1 MFNKKFKTLIGLSA
15 ILVLVFLLSAVSAQA
30 AFPERSITVIVPWG
44 AGGGTDAVAR
54 VLANEAEEYT
64 DVSINVE
71 NRTGGGGA
79 VGHGQGAR
87 ANPDG
92 YTVTLTTVELVI
104 QPHIEDVNY
113 SYKDFRPIMQV
124 NLDPAAVTV
133 RSDAEWDNID
143 ELIADA
149 KENPGELLASGTAT
163 GGIWHLGK
171 LALEAETGAEITWIP
186 SQGMAPAVTDLMGG
200 HVDLVTG
207 SPGEVASQVEAGDLK
222 MLAVMAEERAAGFP
236 DVPTLKE
243 EGIDVAIG
251 TWRGLQVP
259 ADTPDEVVQKLHDI
273 FYKAFQ
279 SEGFKTKMNDL
290 GLGIKYRGP
299 EEYAEF
305 IKENN
310 EKFKDLVEQFD
321 L

>member
-1 MFNKKFKTLIGLSA
+1 MFSKSFKALVGFSA
-15 ILVLVFLLSAVSAQA
+15 VLLMVFLLSAASVQA
-30 AFPERSITVIVPWG
+30 AFPEKNITIIVPWG

-54 VLANEAEEYT
+54 VLANEAEEFT

-71 NRTGGGGA
+71 NKTGGGGA

-104 QPHIEDVNY
+104 QPHIEDVDY
-113 SYKDFRPIMQV
+113 SYTDFRPIMQI

-133 RSDAEWDNID
+133 QEDAEWDNID
-143 ELIADA
+143 ELIEEA
-149 KENPGELLASGTAT
+149 KERPGELLASGTAT

-186 SQGMAPAVTDLMGG
+186 SEGMAPAVTDLMGG

-222 MLAVMAEERAAGFP
+222 MLAVMSEERVDGFP

-259 ADTPDEVVQKLHDI
+259 ADTPDEVVETLHEI
-273 FYKAFQ
+273 FYQAFE
-279 SEGFKTKMNDL
+279 SEGFQNKMKDL
-290 GLGIKYRGP
+290 GLGIIYRDP

-305 IKENN
+305 LENDY
-310 EKFKDLVEQFD
+310 ETFGELVEQFD

>member
-1 MFNKKFKTLIGLSA
+1 MFNKTSKKIIMLSLIVFA
-15 ILVLVFLLSAVSAQA
+15 IFLLSAASVQA
-30 AFPERSITVIVPWG
+30 AYPERDITLIVPWS

-54 VLANEAEEYT
+54 MLANEAEEYI

-87 ANPDG
+87 ADADG

-113 SYKDFRPIMQV
+113 SYEDFRPIMEV
-124 NLDPAAVTV
+124 NEGPASVTV
-133 RSDAEWDNID
+133 QADAEWNNIN
-143 ELIADA
+143 ELIAEA
-149 KENPGELLASGTAT
+149 KERPGELLASGTAT

-186 SQGMAPAVTDLMGG
+186 SQGMAPAITDLMGG
-200 HVDLVTG
+200 HVDMITG
-207 SPGEVASQVEAGDLK
+207 MPAEVASQVKAGELK
-222 MLAVMAEERAAGFP
+222 ILAVMGNERVASFP

-243 EGIDVAIG
+243 EGIDASVA

-259 ADTPDEVVQKLHDI
+259 AGTPDEVVEKLHDI
-273 FYKAFQ
+273 FYKAVQ
-279 SEGFKTKMNDL
+279 SEEFINRMNDL
-290 GLGIKYRGP
+290 GLAIVYKGP
-299 EEYAEF
+299 EEFGKF

-310 EKFKDLVEQFD
+310 ETFKALVEQFD

>member
-1 MFNKKFKTLIGLSA
+1 MFNKSFKTLVVLST
-15 ILVLVFLLSAVSAQA
+15 VLLLAFLLSAASVQA
-30 AFPERSITVIVPWG
+30 AFPERSITIIVPWG

-54 VLANEAEEYT
+54 VLANEAEEFT

-113 SYKDFRPIMQV
+113 SYQDFRPIMQV

-133 RSDAEWDNID
+133 QADAEWNNVG
-143 ELIADA
+143 ELIAEA
-149 KENPGELLASGTAT
+149 KENPNELLASGTAT
-163 GGIWHLGK
+163 GGIWHLAL
-171 LALEAETGAEITWIP
+171 LALESETGAEFTWIP

-222 MLAVMAEERAAGFP
+222 MLAVMSEERVSGFP
-236 DVPTLKE
+236 EVPTLKE
-243 EGIDVAIG
+243 EGIDVSIG

-259 ADTPDEVVQKLHDI
+259 AETPDEVVEKLHDI

-279 SEGFKTKMNDL
+279 SDGFKNKMNDL

-299 EEYAEF
+299 EEYAKF
-305 IKENN
+305 IEENN
-310 EKFKDLVEQFD
+310 EKFKELVKQFD

>member
-1 MFNKKFKTLIGLSA
+1 MFKRNLKIIVGLLTLF
-15 ILVLVFLLSAVSAQA
+15 VFVFLLSAGSVRAD
-30 AFPERSITVIVPWG
+30 FPEQDITLIVPWG

-54 VLANEAEEYT
+54 VLANQAEEHV

-87 ANPDG
+87 ANADG

-104 QPHIEDVNY
+104 QPHIEDVDY
-113 SYKDFRPIMQV
+113 SYADYRPIMQV

-133 RSDAEWDNID
+133 QDDSPWENIH
-143 ELIADA
+143 ELIEEAQ
-149 KENPGELLASGTAT
+149 ERPGELLASGTAS

-171 LALEAETGAEITWIP
+171 LALEAETGAEFTWIP
-186 SQGMAPAVTDLMGG
+186 SEGMAPAVTDLMGG
-200 HVDLVTG
+200 HIDLVTG
-207 SPGEVASQVEAGDLK
+207 SPGEVVSQVEAGDLR
-222 MLAVMAEERAAGFP
+222 MLAVMAENRVEGFS
-236 DVPTLKE
+236 DVPTLQE

-259 ADTPDEVVQKLHDI
+259 ADTPDDVVEKLHEI
-273 FYKAFQ
+273 FYAAFE
-279 SEGFKTKMNDL
+279 SDEFVETMNDL
-290 GLGIKYRGP
+290 GLGIIYRGP

-305 IKENN
+305 IEENN
-310 EKFKDLVEQFD
+310 ESFRELVEEFG

>member
-1 MFNKKFKTLIGLSA
+1 MFNENLKTLIGLSA
-15 ILVLVFLLSAVSAQA
+15 VLVLVLLLSAVSAQA

-113 SYKDFRPIMQV
+113 SYEDFRPIMQV

-133 RSDAEWDNID
+133 QADAEWDNID

-149 KENPGELLASGTAT
+149 KESPGDLLASGTAT

-200 HVDLVTG
+200 HVDMVTG

-222 MLAVMAEERAAGFP
+222 MLAVMAEERVAGFP

-259 ADTPDEVVQKLHDI
+259 ADTPDEVVEKLHDI
-273 FYKAFQ
+273 FYKAFE

>member
-1 MFNKKFKTLIGLSA
+1 MFSKSFKTLIGLSA
-15 ILVLVFLLSAVSAQA
+15 VLLLVFLLSAASVQA
-30 AFPERSITVIVPWG
+30 AFPERSITIIVPWG

-54 VLANEAEEYT
+54 VLANEAEEFT

-113 SYKDFRPIMQV
+113 SYQDFRPIMQV

-133 RSDAEWDNID
+133 QADAEWDNVND
-143 ELIADA
+143 LIAEA
-149 KENPGELLASGTAT
+149 KERPGELLASGTAT

-186 SQGMAPAVTDLMGG
+186 SQGMAPAVTDLLGG

-207 SPGEVASQVEAGDLK
+207 SPGEVASQVEAGELK
-222 MLAVMAEERAAGFP
+222 MLAVMAEERVAGFP

-259 ADTPDEVVQKLHDI
+259 ADTPDDVVETLHDI
-273 FYKAFQ
+273 FYQAFQ
-279 SEGFKTKMNDL
+279 SEGFQNRMNDL
-290 GLGIKYRGP
+290 GLGIIYRGP

-305 IKENN
+305 IEANY
-310 EKFKDLVEQFD
+310 ETFGELVEQFD

>member
-1 MFNKKFKTLIGLSA
+1 MFIKKFKTLIGFSTILL
-15 ILVLVFLLSAVSAQA
+15 LVLLLSAASVQA
-30 AFPERSITVIVPWG
+30 AFPEKPITIIVPWG

-54 VLANEAEEYT
+54 VLANEAEEFT
-64 DVSINVE
+64 NVSINVE

-92 YTVTLTTVELVI
+92 YTITLTTVELVI

-113 SYKDFRPIMQV
+113 SYDDFRPIMQV

-133 RSDAEWDNID
+133 REDAEWENVN
-143 ELIADA
+143 ELVADA
-149 KENPGELLASGTAT
+149 KERPGELLASGTAT

-171 LALEAETGAEITWIP
+171 LALEAETGAQITWIP
-186 SQGMAPAVTDLMGG
+186 SQGMAPAVTDLLGG

-207 SPGEVASQVEAGDLK
+207 SPGEVTSQVEAGELK
-222 MLAVMAEERAAGFP
+222 MLAVMSDERVSGFP
-236 DVPTLKE
+236 NVPTLKE

-259 ADTPDEVVQKLHDI
+259 ADTPDEVVEILHDI
-273 FYKAFQ
+273 FYKAFE
-279 SEGFKTKMNDL
+279 SDGFQTKMNDL
-290 GLGIKYRGP
+290 GLGITYRGP

-305 IKENN
+305 LEENN
-310 EKFKDLVEQFD
+310 EIFKGLVEQFD

>member
-1 MFNKKFKTLIGLSA
+1 MFSKSFKALVGFSA
-15 ILVLVFLLSAVSAQA
+15 VLLMVFLLSAASVQA
-30 AFPERSITVIVPWG
+30 AFPEKNITIIVPWG

-54 VLANEAEEYT
+54 VLANEAEEFT

-71 NRTGGGGA
+71 NKTGGGGA

-104 QPHIEDVNY
+104 QPHIEDVDY
-113 SYKDFRPIMQV
+113 SYTDFRPIMQI

-133 RSDAEWDNID
+133 QEDAEWDNID
-143 ELIADA
+143 ELIEEA
-149 KENPGELLASGTAT
+149 KESPGELLASGTAT

-186 SQGMAPAVTDLMGG
+186 SEGMAPAVTDLMGG

-222 MLAVMAEERAAGFP
+222 MLAVMSEERVDGFP

-259 ADTPDEVVQKLHDI
+259 ADTPDEVVETLHEI
-273 FYKAFQ
+273 FYQAFE
-279 SEGFKTKMNDL
+279 SEGFQNKMKDL
-290 GLGIKYRGP
+290 GLGIIYRDP

-305 IKENN
+305 LENDY
-310 EKFKDLVEQFD
+310 ETFGELVEQFD

>member
-1 MFNKKFKTLIGLSA
+1 MFSKSSKTLLGLSA
-15 ILVLVFLLSAVSAQA
+15 VMLLVFLLTAASVQA
-30 AFPERSITVIVPWG
+30 AFPERSITIIVPWG

-54 VLANEAEEYT
+54 VLANEAEEFT

-113 SYKDFRPIMQV
+113 SYQDFRPIMQV

-133 RSDAEWDNID
+133 QADAEWDNID
-143 ELIADA
+143 ELIAEA
-149 KENPGELLASGTAT
+149 KERPGELLASGTAT

-186 SQGMAPAVTDLMGG
+186 SQGMAPAVTDLLGG

-207 SPGEVASQVEAGDLK
+207 SPGEVTSQVEAGELK
-222 MLAVMAEERAAGFP
+222 MLAVMAEERVAGFP

-259 ADTPDEVVQKLHDI
+259 ADTPDDVVETLHDI
-273 FYKAFQ
+273 FYKAFE

-290 GLGIKYRGP
+290 GLGIIYRGP

-305 IKENN
+305 LKENN
-310 EKFKDLVEQFD
+310 ETFKELVEQFD

>member
-1 MFNKKFKTLIGLSA
+1 MFSKSFKTFIGLSGV
-15 ILVLVFLLSAVSAQA
+15 LLLVFLLSAASVQA
-30 AFPERSITVIVPWG
+30 AFPERSITIIVPWG

-54 VLANEAEEYT
+54 VLANEAEEFT

-113 SYKDFRPIMQV
+113 SYQDFRPIMQV

-133 RSDAEWDNID
+133 QADAEWDNVN
-143 ELIADA
+143 ELIAEA
-149 KENPGELLASGTAT
+149 RERPGELLASGTAT

-186 SQGMAPAVTDLMGG
+186 SQGMAPAVTDLLGG

-207 SPGEVASQVEAGDLK
+207 SPGEVASQVEAGELK
-222 MLAVMAEERAAGFP
+222 MLAVMAEERVAGFP

-259 ADTPDEVVQKLHDI
+259 AETPDEVVETLHDI
-273 FYKAFQ
+273 FYQAFE
-279 SEGFKTKMNDL
+279 SEGFRTRMNDL
-290 GLGIKYRGP
+290 GLGIIYRGP

-305 IKENN
+305 IEENY
-310 EKFKDLVEQFD
+310 ETFGELVEQFD

>member
-1 MFNKKFKTLIGLSA
+1 MFNNNWKTLIGLST
-15 ILVLVFLLSAVSAQA
+15 IFVLVFVLTAVSAQA
-30 AFPERSITVIVPWG
+30 AFPERNITIIVPWG

-54 VLANEAEEYT
+54 VLANEAEEFT

-113 SYKDFRPIMQV
+113 SYEDFRPIMQV

-133 RSDAEWDNID
+133 QADADWDNID
-143 ELIADA
+143 QLIAEA
-149 KENPGELLASGTAT
+149 KERPGELLASGTAT

-200 HVDLVTG
+200 HVDMVTG

-222 MLAVMAEERAAGFP
+222 MLAVMSEERVAGFP

-259 ADTPDEVVQKLHDI
+259 AETPDEVVETLHDI
-273 FYKAFQ
+273 FYQAFE

-290 GLGIKYRGP
+290 GLGIIYRGP

-305 IKENN
+305 IEENN
-310 EKFKDLVEQFD
+310 ETFKELVEQFD

>member
-1 MFNKKFKTLIGLSA
+1 MFSKSFKTLIGLSA
-15 ILVLVFLLSAVSAQA
+15 VLLLVFLLSAASVQA
-30 AFPERSITVIVPWG
+30 AFPERSITIIVPWG

-54 VLANEAEEYT
+54 VLANEAEEFT

-113 SYKDFRPIMQV
+113 SYQDFRPIMQV

-133 RSDAEWDNID
+133 QADAEWDNVND
-143 ELIADA
+143 LIAEA
-149 KENPGELLASGTAT
+149 KERPGELLASGTAT

-186 SQGMAPAVTDLMGG
+186 SQGMAPAVTDLLGG

-207 SPGEVASQVEAGDLK
+207 SPGEVASQVEAGELK
-222 MLAVMAEERAAGFP
+222 MLAVMAEERVVGFP

-259 ADTPDEVVQKLHDI
+259 ADTPDDVVETLHDI
-273 FYKAFQ
+273 FYQAFQ
-279 SEGFKTKMNDL
+279 SEGFQNRMNDL
-290 GLGIKYRGP
+290 GLGIIYRGP

-305 IKENN
+305 IEANY
-310 EKFKDLVEQFD
+310 ETFGELVEQFD

>member
-1 MFNKKFKTLIGLSA
+1 MFGKNLKKLIGVSSVL
-15 ILVLVFLLSAVSAQA
+15 LLVFLLSAASVQA
-30 AFPERSITVIVPWG
+30 AFPERSITIIVPWG

-54 VLANEAEEYT
+54 VLANEAEEFT

-113 SYKDFRPIMQV
+113 SYQDFRPIMQV

-133 RSDAEWDNID
+133 RADADWDNVN
-143 ELIADA
+143 ELITEA
-149 KENPGELLASGTAT
+149 KERPGELLASGTAT

-207 SPGEVASQVEAGDLK
+207 SPGEVASQVEAGELK
-222 MLAVMAEERAAGFP
+222 MLAVMADERVAGFP

-259 ADTPDEVVQKLHDI
+259 AETPDDVVETLHDI
-273 FYKAFQ
+273 FYQAFE
-279 SEGFKTKMNDL
+279 SEGFKTRMNDL
-290 GLGIKYRGP
+290 GLGIIYRGP

-305 IKENN
+305 IEENY
-310 EKFKDLVEQFD
+310 ETFGELVEQFD

>member
-1 MFNKKFKTLIGLSA
+1 MFSKSFKALVGFSA
-15 ILVLVFLLSAVSAQA
+15 VLLMVFLLSAASVQA
-30 AFPERSITVIVPWG
+30 AFPEKNITIIVPWG

-54 VLANEAEEYT
+54 VLANEAEEFT

-71 NRTGGGGA
+71 NKTGGGGA

-104 QPHIEDVNY
+104 QPHIEDVDY
-113 SYKDFRPIMQV
+113 SYTDFRPIMQI

-133 RSDAEWDNID
+133 QEDAEWDNID
-143 ELIADA
+143 ELIEEA
-149 KENPGELLASGTAT
+149 KERPGELLASGTAT

-186 SQGMAPAVTDLMGG
+186 SEGMAPAVTDLMGG

-222 MLAVMAEERAAGFP
+222 MLAVMSEERVDSFP

-259 ADTPDEVVQKLHDI
+259 ADTPDEVVETLHEI
-273 FYKAFQ
+273 FYQAFE
-279 SEGFKTKMNDL
+279 SEGFQNKMKDL
-290 GLGIKYRGP
+290 GLGIIYRDP

-305 IKENN
+305 LENDY
-310 EKFKDLVEQFD
+310 ETFGELVEQFD

>member
-1 MFNKKFKTLIGLSA
+1 MFSKSLKTLIGLSA
-15 ILVLVFLLSAVSAQA
+15 VLLLVFLLSAASVQA
-30 AFPERSITVIVPWG
+30 AFPERSITIIVPWG

-54 VLANEAEEYT
+54 VLANEAEEFT

-113 SYKDFRPIMQV
+113 SYEDFRPIMQV

-133 RSDAEWDNID
+133 QADAEWDNVN
-143 ELIADA
+143 ELIAEA
-149 KENPGELLASGTAT
+149 KERPGELLASGTAT

-186 SQGMAPAVTDLMGG
+186 SQGMAPAVTDLLGG

-207 SPGEVASQVEAGDLK
+207 SPGEVASQVEAGELK
-222 MLAVMAEERAAGFP
+222 MLAVMAEERVAGFP

-259 ADTPDEVVQKLHDI
+259 ADTPDDVVETLHDI
-273 FYKAFQ
+273 FYQAFE
-279 SEGFKTKMNDL
+279 SEGFRTKMNDL
-290 GLGIKYRGP
+290 GLGIIYRGP

-305 IKENN
+305 IEENY
-310 EKFKDLVEQFD
+310 ETFGELVEQFD

>member
-1 MFNKKFKTLIGLSA
+1 MFTNNWKTLIGLST
-15 ILVLVFLLSAVSAQA
+15 IFVLVFVLTAVSAQA
-30 AFPERSITVIVPWG
+30 AFPERNITIIVPWG

-54 VLANEAEEYT
+54 VLANEAEEFT

-113 SYKDFRPIMQV
+113 SYEDFRPIMQV

-133 RSDAEWDNID
+133 QADSDWDNID
-143 ELIADA
+143 QLIAEA
-149 KENPGELLASGTAT
+149 KERPGELLASGTAT

-200 HVDLVTG
+200 HVDMVTG

-222 MLAVMAEERAAGFP
+222 MLAVMSEERVAGFP

-259 ADTPDEVVQKLHDI
+259 AETPDEVVETLHDI
-273 FYKAFQ
+273 FYQAFE

-290 GLGIKYRGP
+290 GLGIIYRGP

-305 IKENN
+305 IEENN
-310 EKFKDLVEQFD
+310 ETFKELVEQFD